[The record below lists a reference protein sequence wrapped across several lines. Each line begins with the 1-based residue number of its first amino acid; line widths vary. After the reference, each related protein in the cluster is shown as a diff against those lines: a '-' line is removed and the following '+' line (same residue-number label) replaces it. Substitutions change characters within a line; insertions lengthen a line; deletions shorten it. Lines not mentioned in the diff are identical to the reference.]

1 MNSII
6 GQRRNQQQNKK
17 NQKIEL
23 TFVVVL
29 CLADRKDYHYELK
42 SYTFHVKIWRVGRI
56 IVHNVDT
63 QFPDFFQFSKNRQ

>member
-17 NQKIEL
+17 KIKTEL

-29 CLADRKDYHYELK
+29 VFMSDRKDYH
-42 SYTFHVKIWRVGRI
+42 
-56 IVHNVDT
+56 
-63 QFPDFFQFSKNRQ
+63 FF